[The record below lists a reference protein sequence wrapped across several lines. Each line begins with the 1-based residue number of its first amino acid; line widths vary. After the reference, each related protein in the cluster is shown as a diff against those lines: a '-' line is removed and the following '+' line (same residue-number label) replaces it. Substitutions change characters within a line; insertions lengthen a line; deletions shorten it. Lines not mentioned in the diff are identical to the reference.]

1 VICDPRMVGRGYGK
15 VLLAALPAMAP
26 TRDRDEA
33 LRFIRKHAPRN
44 QTNADIAARTAT
56 AP

>member
-1 VICDPRMVGRGYGK
+1 MMGRGYGK
-15 VLLAALPAMAP
+15 VLLAALPAMTP

-33 LRFIRKHAPRN
+33 MRFIRKHAPRN
-44 QTNADIAARTAT
+44 PLRDHATTRTAA